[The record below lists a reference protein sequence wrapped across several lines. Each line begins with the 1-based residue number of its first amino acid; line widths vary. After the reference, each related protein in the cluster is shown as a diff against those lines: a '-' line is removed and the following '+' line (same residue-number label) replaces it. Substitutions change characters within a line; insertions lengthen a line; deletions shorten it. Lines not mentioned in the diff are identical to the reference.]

1 MLFFFLSQK
10 LFFVISDKNIRIVYT
25 VAKSIEKK
33 VERGKLDSAFSSVF
47 VRIFRFTFLMREK
60 RNLFRINI

>member
-1 MLFFFLSQK
+1 M
-10 LFFVISDKNIRIVYT
+10 RIVYT
-25 VAKSIEKK
+25 VAKSTEKK

-47 VRIFRFTFLMREK
+47 VRIFRITFLMCEK